1 MHCLPRGLEVEVLI
15 PDLTAYYK
23 ERNRPAVS
31 RDFPLGSMQGNYTW
45 DELNNR
51 FDELLDQYP
60 NIISMWKNNEDP
72 HFPNGENT
80 NEVLSRLLSFLRD
93 LSKTFNQ
100 NHINSISIFTHNG
113 VLRCLI
119 GNFFQIEKKDWFK
132 IFIPYAKPIEF
143 LYLNGK
149 YYPNISK
156 NMLPKILK
164 NIGFPT

>member
-1 MHCLPRGLEVEVLI
+1 MQDEFEEPNVIYSSPSTRCIQSANIIYKNSNLIHDNRLLEFDYGDAEGMKYE
-15 PDLTAYYK
+15 DLSK
-23 ERNRPAVS
+23 
-31 RDFPLGSMQGNYTW
+31 
-45 DELNNR
+45 
-51 FDELLDQYP
+51 QYP

-93 LSKTFNQ
+93 LSKNLNK
-100 NHINSISIFTHNG
+100 NHIKSVSIFTHNG
-113 VLRCLI
+113 ILRCLI

-143 LYLNGK
+143 LYSNGE

-164 NIGFPT
+164 NIGFST